1 MTPSEHRRELAR
13 TIAAAHQRLGVPG
26 LMAVVSGSVAD
37 DAADELSDV
46 DMAITWPELP
56 APERLQAA
64 CESVGAAPWHW
75 QAGTWDAGEVVVAFR
90 HQGIEV
96 QIAYSDT
103 ACMERDLAEV
113 LEQHNPDTPLHKLA
127 EGLLKAQPL
136 EGAALLH
143 ALQRRVAAFP
153 PPLARAMAAHFLTRV
168 TPWRAVPQLLQRDTL
183 PWCRELQVQVCWRL
197 LGALAG
203 LNQRYFTTFQ
213 FKRLHAFANSLPMAP
228 PALAQ
233 RMQQALSADSATA
246 FALLHALEA
255 EVLQLVAQHWSD
267 LDLREVQQ
275 RHQAF
280 QPTTL
285 PAS

>member
-1 MTPSEHRRELAR
+1 MSPSEHRREMAR

-37 DAADELSDV
+37 AAADDLSDI
-46 DMAITWPELP
+46 DMALTWPELP
-56 APERLQAA
+56 APEHLRAA
-64 CESVGAAPWHW
+64 CASVGAAPWHW

-96 QIAYSDT
+96 QIAYSSA

-136 EGAALLH
+136 EGAGLLQ
-143 ALQRRVAAFP
+143 ALQQRVAAFP
-153 PPLARAMAAHFLTRV
+153 APLARAMATHFLGRV

-183 PWCRELQVQVCWRL
+183 PWCRELQVQLCWRL

-213 FKRLHAFANSLPMAP
+213 FKRLQAFADSLAVAP

-233 RMQQALSADSATA
+233 RMDQALSADSATA

-255 EVLQLVAQHWSD
+255 EVLQLVARHWPEM
-267 LDLREVQQ
+267 DLREVRQ

-280 QPTTL
+280 QPL
-285 PAS
+285 AAPAG